1 MNAHRPTRP
10 SFKTHVSAQEN
21 ILSNDH
27 WFNCDEPNLG
37 EHFTI
42 AKAKERKGEVE
53 GILWRAAKRYRRDG
67 NAQLADKLE
76 ILADKLLFCSGRHR
90 CGSLACMPC
99 ALGFQKAKFAGQL
112 ELTKRLKAE
121 QPGKQFVMASL
132 IPIRFTYKPDQLP
145 QLDVRGTNRWLKD
158 NLTRA
163 GFKDE
168 MFGSFDLSWEDGGFY
183 QGHWHIPMLTS
194 NCEELKRRLKSIFPA
209 SEIVKRP
216 VVVSRTYSN
225 DYLPYKDKAIKILDL
240 LRRNRR
246 GLPHLLLA
254 LDRTDPLELM
264 VLMRLRVSAQ
274 NGELRFKSI
283 GNHQYPRFERSYRQ
297 KRSTLRLAHC

>member
-1 MNAHRPTRP
+1 MNGHEASRQTFKAH
-10 SFKTHVSAQEN
+10 VGVQEN
-21 ILSNDH
+21 ILSNDY
-27 WFNCDEPNLG
+27 WFSCD
-37 EHFTI
+37 EHFTV
-42 AKAKERKGEVE
+42 AKAKQRKSEIE

-76 ILADKLLFCSGRHR
+76 TLADKFLFCSGRHR
-90 CGSLACMPC
+90 CGSLACMVC
-99 ALGFQKAKFAGQL
+99 ALGFQKAKYTGQL
-112 ELTKRLKAE
+112 ELIERLRAE
-121 QPGKQFVMASL
+121 QPGKQLVMASL

-145 QLDVRGTNRWLKD
+145 ELDVRGANRWLKD

-163 GFKDE
+163 GFERE
-168 MFGSFDLSWEDGGFY
+168 MFGSFDLSWEDRGFY

-194 NCEELKRRLKSIFPA
+194 NREALKRRLKSIFPA

-225 DYLPYKDKAIKILDL
+225 DYVPYKDKAIKILDL

-246 GLPHLLLA
+246 GLPLLLLA
-254 LDRTDPLELM
+254 LDGTDPFELM

-274 NGELRFKSI
+274 KGELRFKSI
-283 GNHQYPRFERSYRQ
+283 R
-297 KRSTLRLAHC
+297 